1 MEHYVLQNNAI
12 DIYQTYYANMESM
25 PPLEKISMRTINTY
39 RDASHGRPITSLC
52 WEPDGG
58 RHFAVTYVDMDFNR
72 IPNGPLE
79 AYLWDVENANE
90 PESSLLPPCPLFDLQ
105 YNPKDHTSMAGGL
118 LSGQVAIWDRRYGR
132 KPVLICPPHVA
143 HRDLVRNV
151 LFIASKSG
159 MEFFSG
165 GPDGNCKWWDIRNM
179 SDTTEEMIID
189 VVKYSF
195 DVPSMAK
202 SNGISVM
209 EYENTIPTRF
219 MVGTENGK
227 IICGNRKG
235 KSPLEKLPGVVSK
248 QTLLN

>member
-1 MEHYVLQNNAI
+1 
-12 DIYQTYYANMESM
+12 
-25 PPLEKISMRTINTY
+25 MR
-39 RDASHGRPITSLC
+39 RPGAPSLLFA
-52 WEPDGG
+52 GNRTAG